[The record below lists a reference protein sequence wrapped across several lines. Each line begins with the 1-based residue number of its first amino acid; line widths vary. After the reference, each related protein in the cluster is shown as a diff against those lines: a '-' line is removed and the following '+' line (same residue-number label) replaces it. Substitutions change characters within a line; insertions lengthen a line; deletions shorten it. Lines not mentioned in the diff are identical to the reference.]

1 MENPNFKNE
10 NIEIKYLNNMRK
22 NQFLKVK
29 NSLLELEKDSIELK
43 NRQLKYRELEIK
55 RELKELFLNQLLCL

>member
-29 NSLLELEKDSIELK
+29 NSLLGLEKDSIELK
-43 NRQLKYRELEIK
+43 KRQLKYRELEIK